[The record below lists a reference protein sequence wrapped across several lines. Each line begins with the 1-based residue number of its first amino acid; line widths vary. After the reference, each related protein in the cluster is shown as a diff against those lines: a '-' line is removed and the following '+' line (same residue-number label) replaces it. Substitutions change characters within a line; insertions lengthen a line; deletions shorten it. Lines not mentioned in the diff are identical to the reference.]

1 MDEFLDPERRQR
13 QEHKERQLWIG
24 ACAHQLQRRWRTV
37 DPDELE
43 AVAAALARDP
53 VLRALSPMEAT
64 VEWLRPIG
72 SENARH

>member
-1 MDEFLDPERRQR
+1 MDESLDPDRRQQ
-13 QEHKERQLWIG
+13 QERLWIG

-53 VLRALSPMEAT
+53 VLRALSPTEAT
-64 VEWLRPIG
+64 VQWLRPIG
-72 SENARH
+72 SDSARH

>member
-1 MDEFLDPERRQR
+1 MDEFPAPDQR
-13 QEHKERQLWIG
+13 QLQEQLWIG
-24 ACAHQLQRRWRTV
+24 ACAHQLQRRWRSV

-64 VEWLRPIG
+64 VEWLRPIR
-72 SENARH
+72 SYVARH

>member
-1 MDEFLDPERRQR
+1 MDEFLDPDRRQQ
-13 QEHKERQLWIG
+13 QEQLWIG
-24 ACAHQLQRRWRTV
+24 ACAHQLQWRWRTV

-64 VEWLRPIG
+64 VQWLRPIG
-72 SENARH
+72 SDPTRH